1 MQPDAAADQRYL
13 RAALTNQY
21 NVILIVGA
29 AAFAAALASW
39 IPVVVAFFGEALW
52 LFVGPR
58 LASFRARAD
67 ALDMQA
73 ASARAIEALPPEY
86 AQRAAGIE
94 NDVRE
99 IEALCATR
107 ADLSAEQRSDVS
119 RRLRP
124 ALQAFVSVSA
134 THQRLRLG
142 LSRAPFGELQAE
154 VASLHQSLA
163 TETDLGVRASLRR
176 ALSVAERRIKQIE
189 SNEAAA
195 RSLEL
200 ALSTLQK
207 SIAMLREGAA
217 GLSTA
222 PELCAEIDAAT
233 SQLTRAAV
241 LEAERDAEL
250 SAGRTSALPH
260 AFG

>member
-1 MQPDAAADQRYL
+1 MQADAALDQRYL

-21 NVILIVGA
+21 NVILVAGA
-29 AAFAAALASW
+29 AAFAVALASW
-39 IPVVVAFFGEALW
+39 LPLIVGLLGEAAW

-67 ALDMQA
+67 ALA
-73 ASARAIEALPPEY
+73 ARASGVEARQALPPEY
-86 AQRAAGIE
+86 AERALTLE
-94 NDVRE
+94 KDVRE

-107 ADLSAEQRSDVS
+107 ADLSTEQRLEVG

-124 ALQAFVSVSA
+124 ALQAFVDVSS
-134 THQRLRLG
+134 TQQRLR
-142 LSRAPFGELQAE
+142 RALAQAPWGELQAE
-154 VASLHQSLA
+154 VASLNQSLA

-176 ALSVAERRIKQIE
+176 ALSVAERRIKQLE

-207 SIAMLREGAA
+207 SVAMLKEGAA
-217 GLSTA
+217 GLCTA
-222 PELCAEIDAAT
+222 SELCAEIDAAT
-233 SQLTRAAV
+233 GQLMRAAAI
-241 LEAERDAEL
+241 EAEREPEPL
-250 SAGRTSALPH
+250 AGRPGPMPH
-260 AFG
+260 ALG